1 MDALLCRCFDVT
13 LDTSFTGSTDAIVT
27 LVNAGADVG
36 APDKDGLRALHCAAS
51 RGHKDCAEAL
61 VALCG
66 AAPDQ
71 QDYNGCSALFY
82 AVTLGHVQCSE
93 FLLNAGTN
101 ANAQDKRAGGKFL
114 DFTGTDKECRP
125 LPSFPSTVLLTAE
138 HPRDSWRLCACSIVM
153 AQASG

>member
-1 MDALLCRCFDVT
+1 MDVTDRDGRQPLLWASSSGTFTNYNSWTHYCRCFDVT

-101 ANAQDKRAGGKFL
+101 ANAQDKKGR
-114 DFTGTDKECRP
+114 R
-125 LPSFPSTVLLTAE
+125 
-138 HPRDSWRLCACSIVM
+138 
-153 AQASG
+153 